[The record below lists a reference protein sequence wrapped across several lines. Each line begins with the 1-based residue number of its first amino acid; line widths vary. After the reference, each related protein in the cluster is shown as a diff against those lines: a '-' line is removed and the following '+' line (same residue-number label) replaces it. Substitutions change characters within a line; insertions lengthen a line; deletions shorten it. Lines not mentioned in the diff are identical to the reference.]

1 MPTLLG
7 VQVAKAR
14 RAQIGGRAVLTAIF
28 KNSVSGPVVVKP
40 LGLVGDEQADLSVH
54 GGLDKAVYA
63 YPSEHYPY
71 WADARARTGHAEIDD
86 ALLFGSMGENLSLEG
101 LLESEVWVGDV
112 FKFAHCSL
120 RVTMPREPC
129 YKFNAAMGY
138 SAAVREMTKTGFSG
152 WYLAVDEPGSVSAG
166 ESFEVVPGPRQV
178 CIKDAF
184 QAKMFKALT

>member
-28 KNSVSGPVVVKP
+28 KTAVNGQVVVKP
-40 LGLVGDEQADLSVH
+40 LGLAGDEQADLSVH
-54 GGLDKAVYA
+54 GGLDKPIYA
-63 YPSEHYPY
+63 YPSEHYPF
-71 WADARARTGHAEIDD
+71 WSEARARTGHAEIDD

-101 LLESEVWVGDV
+101 LVETEVWVGDV

-120 RVTMPREPC
+120 RVTIPREPC

-138 SAAVREMTKTGFSG
+138 SGAVRAMAQSGFCG
-152 WYLAVDEPGSVSAG
+152 WYLAVDQPGTISAG
-166 ESFEVVPGPRQV
+166 ESFEVVPGPRSL
-178 CIKDAF
+178 CIF
-184 QAKMFKALT
+184 ESFNAKMAKPLS